1 MSNESSNTLDQSNS
15 QKLSHL
21 YSSAFLI
28 AYLLIGFVPNLG
40 TVDQIAPQWLYLN
53 SVSVLAAIYILKN
66 HAYFSSAVGSLF
78 KTKFSWLYA
87 AFIVW
92 ASASYFYAINPT
104 EVLVNLARVVGTSIA
119 FVNVFVLLQKI
130 PNKFRL
136 IAMVATGA
144 LIIEMYMV
152 LDPLLGLLK
161 QGANAS
167 RSSLLKG
174 TTGNI
179 NIAALSLVIKM
190 PFALYLMNL
199 AQKTWQ
205 RMAYGVLI
213 TLTIFCLVLI
223 ASRAS
228 YVALVLSLILY
239 IAFCLYNYFR
249 AGKPKR
255 LLIPILYFVVPFVV
269 AVGISELSTAGKNNT
284 SFFERSATIV
294 QATTD
299 GSIAQRLRFYTAGLE
314 HILNNPIVGSG
325 LGNWKLVS
333 ILYEK
338 EFINGYVVPYHVHN
352 DFIQIGAELGI
363 PGFFMYLGL
372 FGVLLFYIVYIAKS
386 KLPEN
391 TKFFVAFLTMSL
403 STYMV
408 DGALNFPIARPI
420 MQMVWLLV
428 MALIVLLFLD
438 AKAFNKDHKPIPM
451 KNAYWVSVV
460 CLILLA
466 PLTYITYQTNESLK
480 GQQVLFAH
488 YNTSKFTYPL
498 NKVDKLVP
506 GIPNISVTTLPI
518 ASMKANYYIENGQDD
533 KALEMLR
540 TGIKANP
547 YLGYSELLMSK
558 IFFKKN
564 QRDSATYY
572 AKAAYDRVA
581 NTPHFSEYLNLLLLD
596 KNLQEIDRIFA
607 KDSSKHKPIVW
618 KNYIVASNT
627 LRPPRDSVSVS
638 VANRA
643 KDLFPADKDILL
655 LWKIALLGKEA
666 VDRSLALSQE
676 GSVFFQQQDYMNAA
690 QKFSEAAA
698 LDPLEFSYFENTG
711 AAYFSAGLYEL
722 SLPYFDK
729 VIQELNPK
737 SGKSEYIKGLALIN
751 LGRNEAA
758 CAMFKAAKALR
769 YPAADLAISE
779 ACNYRR

>member
-1 MSNESSNTLDQSNS
+1 MIDIKSPTEDQSNS
-15 QKLSHL
+15 QTVHHL
-21 YSSAFLI
+21 YSSTFLI
-28 AYLLIGFVPNLG
+28 AYLLIGFIPNLG
-40 TVDQIAPQWLYLN
+40 AVDQIAPQWLYLN
-53 SVSVLAAIYILKN
+53 SMSVLAALYILKN

-92 ASASYFYAINPT
+92 ASASYFYSINPT

-130 PNKFRL
+130 PNKFKL

-144 LIIEMYMV
+144 LLVEMYMV

-239 IAFCLYNYFR
+239 VAFCLYNYFR

-269 AVGISELSTAGKNNT
+269 AVGISELSTIGKNNT
-284 SFFERSATIV
+284 TFFERSATIV

-299 GSIAQRLRFYTAGLE
+299 GSIAQRLRFYKAGIE

-325 LGNWKLVS
+325 LGNWKFIS
-333 ILYEK
+333 IFYEK
-338 EFINGYVVPYHVHN
+338 EFISNYTVPYHAHN
-352 DFIQIGAELGI
+352 DFIQIGTELGI

-372 FGVLLFYIVYIAKS
+372 FGMVLFYIFYVAKS

-391 TKFFVAFLTMSL
+391 TKFFVAFLAMSL

-438 AKAFNKDHKPIPM
+438 AKTFNKDHKPTPM

-460 CLILLA
+460 CLILLV
-466 PLTYITYQTNESLK
+466 PLTYITYLTYESHK
-480 GQQVLFAH
+480 GQQVLLGE
-488 YNTSKFTYPL
+488 YNAGKITYPL
-498 NKVDKLVP
+498 NKIDQVVP
-506 GIPNISVTTLPI
+506 GIPNVSVTTLPI
-518 ASMKANYYIENGQDD
+518 VSMKARYYMENGQDD

-540 TGIKANP
+540 TGITANP
-547 YLGYSELLMSK
+547 YLGFSENLMSQ
-558 IFFKKN
+558 IFTKKN

-572 AKAAYDRVA
+572 AKDAYEHLPI
-581 NTPHFSEYLNLLLLD
+581 TPHFANYLDLLIQEG
-596 KNLQEIDRIFA
+596 NTAEIDRIFV
-607 KDSSKHKPIVW
+607 KDSVKHDPMVW
-618 KNYIVASNT
+618 KNYMIASNALKPT
-627 LRPPRDSVSVS
+627 GNEVNIA
-638 VANRA
+638 VANRSIE
-643 KDLFPADKDILL
+643 LFPEDKDFRTLM
-655 LWKIALLGKEA
+655 KIAVLGKENIRRA
-666 VDRSLALSQE
+666 FELSQE
-676 GSVFFQQQDYMNAA
+676 GSAFFQEQDFMNAVK
-690 QKFSEAAA
+690 KFSKAVAI
-698 LDPLEFSYFENTG
+698 DSLEFTYFENLG
-711 AAYFSAGLYEL
+711 VAYYSADEYED
-722 SLPYFDK
+722 SLIYFDK
-729 VIQELNPK
+729 VIQELNPR
-737 SGKSEYIKGLALIN
+737 SGKSEYMKGLALIN
-751 LGRNEAA
+751 LGRNEEA
-758 CAMFKAAKALR
+758 CELLKAAKKYRYASADQALQT
-769 YPAADLAISE
+769 Y
-779 ACNYRR
+779 CK

>member
-1 MSNESSNTLDQSNS
+1 MAKNNTPPNQSNS
-15 QKLSHL
+15 QTVHHL

-40 TVDQIAPQWLYLN
+40 AVDQIAPQWLYLN
-53 SVSVLAAIYILKN
+53 AVSVLAALYILKN
-66 HAYFSSAVGSLF
+66 HTYFSSAVGSLF
-78 KTKFSWLYA
+78 KTRFSWLYA

-130 PNKFRL
+130 PNKFKL

-144 LIIEMYMV
+144 LLVEMYMV

-228 YVALVLSLILY
+228 YVALVLSLLLY
-239 IAFCLYNYFR
+239 VAFCLYNYFK

-269 AVGISELSTAGKNNT
+269 AVGISELSTIGKNNT
-284 SFFERSATIV
+284 TFFERSATIV

-299 GSIAQRLRFYTAGLE
+299 GSIAGRLRFYMVGVE
-314 HILNNPIVGSG
+314 HILNNPVVGAG
-325 LGNWKLVS
+325 LGNWKLIS
-333 ILYEK
+333 ILYDK
-338 EFINGYVVPYHVHN
+338 EFINGYVVPYHMHN
-352 DFIQIGAELGI
+352 DFIQIGTELGI
-363 PGFFMYLGL
+363 PGFLMYLGL
-372 FGVLLFYIVYIAKS
+372 FGLLIAYIVYIAKS

-391 TKFFVAFLTMSL
+391 TKFFVAFLAMSL

-438 AKAFNKDHKPIPM
+438 AKAFNKDHKPTPM

-460 CLILLA
+460 CLVLLA

-480 GQQVLFAH
+480 GQQVLLGE
-488 YNTSKFTYPL
+488 YNAGKFTYPL
-498 NKVDKLVP
+498 NKIDQVVP

-518 ASMKANYYIENGQDD
+518 ASMKARYYMENGQDD

-540 TGIKANP
+540 EGITANP
-547 YLGYSELLMSK
+547 YLGFSETLMSQ
-558 IFFKKN
+558 IFTKKN

-572 AKAAYDRVA
+572 AKDAYEHLPIP
-581 NTPHFSEYLNLLLLD
+581 PHFANYLNLLIQEG
-596 KNLQEIDRIFA
+596 NTAEIDRIFA
-607 KDSSKHKPIVW
+607 KDSVKHDPMVW
-618 KNYIVASNT
+618 KNYMIASNALKPT
-627 LRPPRDSVSVS
+627 GDTAAVA

-643 KDLFPADKDILL
+643 IALFPADKDFLVL
-655 LWKIALLGKEA
+655 KKIAVLGKET
-666 VDRSLALSQE
+666 VDRAFAISQE
-676 GSVFFQQQDYMNAA
+676 GSALFQQQDFMNAA
-690 QKFSEAAA
+690 QKLSEAAA

-758 CAMFKAAKALR
+758 CELFKAAKKYR
-769 YPAADLAISE
+769 YAAADQALQTH
-779 ACNYRR
+779 CK